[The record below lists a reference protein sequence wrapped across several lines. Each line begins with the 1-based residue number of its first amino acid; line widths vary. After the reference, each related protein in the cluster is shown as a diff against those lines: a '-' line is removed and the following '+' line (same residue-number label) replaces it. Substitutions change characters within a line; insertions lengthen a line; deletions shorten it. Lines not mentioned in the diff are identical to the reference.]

1 MFDRKQPEPRFWRA
15 LVATIIFIVPLA
27 LVGRAF
33 VPMTDIVWFALTG
46 GITVASAW
54 AIHSR
59 TINDWRASDAM
70 HLRDFEERNAVSK
83 NIRIR
88 RR

>member
-1 MFDRKQPEPRFWRA
+1 MFDRKQPEPRFGKA
-15 LVATIIFIVPLA
+15 LVATIIFYRSTR
-27 LVGRAF
+27 VGRAGICAH
-33 VPMTDIVWFALTG
+33 DRHVWFALTG